1 MELSVEVGAAVV
13 VVVWCG
19 GWLAVLS
26 LSLTLWGGKA
36 RPKLLLA
43 LRGNGGGLRLCFMG
57 FPGGGEERA
66 GAVVGWV
73 WMKCNK
79 EMDSSIVN
87 THMSC
92 RCNKRVNVTVV
103 WVYWMSGAG

>member
-57 FPGGGEERA
+57 FPGVVKSGRA
-66 GAVVGWV
+66 RSLG
-73 WMKCNK
+73 
-79 EMDSSIVN
+79 
-87 THMSC
+87 
-92 RCNKRVNVTVV
+92 RCDWGIK
-103 WVYWMSGAG
+103 S